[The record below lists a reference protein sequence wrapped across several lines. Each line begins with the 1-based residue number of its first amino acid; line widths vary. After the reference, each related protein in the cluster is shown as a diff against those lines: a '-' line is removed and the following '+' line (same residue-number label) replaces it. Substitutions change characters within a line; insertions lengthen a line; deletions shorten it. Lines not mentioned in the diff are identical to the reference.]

1 MSMAHRASAALAQQN
16 IAGDDRNILAGQRN
30 IRRPGRLKASDSP
43 LALRRLADKGTVGPL
58 LAAAMEQDGVD
69 QTALAIACGRD
80 QGAVSR
86 WHSATSPD
94 VPTVLD
100 VKWARLAGL
109 KYWPAAADA
118 IALAE
123 TVLLDE
129 RARAALQ
136 QARAAIDAL
145 LGKELP

>member
-1 MSMAHRASAALAQQN
+1 MAHRASAAAEQQN
-16 IAGDDRNILAGQRN
+16 IPASERN

-58 LAAAMEQDGVD
+58 LAAAMEQDGAD
-69 QTALAIACGRD
+69 QTQLAIACGRD

-86 WHSATSPD
+86 WHSPTSPD
-94 VPTVLD
+94 VPTLLD
-100 VKWARLAGL
+100 VRWARLAGL
-109 KYWPAAADA
+109 HHWAKAAAE
-118 IALAE
+118 IALPGI
-123 TVLLDE
+123 VPMDDQ
-129 RARAALQ
+129 ARAALQ